1 VVIAGCFNQVYDE
14 NWEQEGLKKLQLRQG
29 RVGAK
34 EGMVSEK
41 TGAIN
46 KKPSL
51 CTGNRKDALR
61 ASQKLAKPYP

>member
-1 VVIAGCFNQVYDE
+1 
-14 NWEQEGLKKLQLRQG
+14 LKKLQLRQG